1 MPSRKIIG
9 HGTWLD
15 KVAAEL
21 IEREKRLGRSLEM
34 IWTESGL
41 GASGIP
47 HVGSMADAVR
57 AYGVTLAL
65 RELGY
70 RSESIAFTDDMDGL
84 RKVPAGMPRELEEY
98 LLMPVSSI
106 PDPYGC
112 HESYASH
119 MSGMLREAL
128 ERAGIECKYMS
139 GRQAYASGILSDNIH
154 KILLN
159 ARRIGEK
166 IEELTGQ
173 AKFKQIL
180 PYFAICKECG
190 RIYTTQA
197 YEYDPKRRI
206 VRYRCVGVEVGGRYF
221 QGCGYEGEAD
231 IRRDDG
237 KLAWKTE
244 FAARWKALDIR
255 FEAYGKDI
263 ADSVKVNDWVSR
275 EVLGFEPPMHVRYEM
290 FLDASGRKISKSLG
304 NVFTPQLWYRYG
316 SPQSLLLLLFKRA
329 TGTRVL
335 TLQTIPRLMDEL
347 DLLEDVYFDKVRVE
361 DELERAKL
369 KGLYL
374 YSYLLKPPE
383 KPSTH
388 IPYSLIVELAVAA
401 PEDKRLEFVISRL
414 RKYGYEVDERAE
426 EKIRLAV
433 SYAADLGVVERKPVK
448 LSEQERKAILELIRK
463 IEAAENAEEVQ
474 SAIFQAA
481 RNNGLSPRSFFKTL
495 YQIFLGRDRGPRLGP
510 YIWDLGKSRAI
521 EILRSN
527 IG

>member
-9 HGTWLD
+9 HGTWMD

-34 IWTESGL
+34 IRTESGL

-139 GRQAYASGILSDNIH
+139 GRQAYASGILSESIH
-154 KILLN
+154 QILLN

-197 YEYDPKRRI
+197 YEYDPKRRV

-263 ADSVKVNDWVSR
+263 ADSVKINDWVSK

-329 TGTRVL
+329 TGTRIL

-347 DLLEDVYFDKVRVE
+347 DFLEDVYFDKIKVE

-374 YSYLLKPPE
+374 YSHLLKPPK

-401 PEDKRLEFVISRL
+401 PEDKGREFVVSRL
-414 RKYGYEVDERAE
+414 RKYGYEIDERAE
-426 EKIRLAV
+426 EKIRLALN
-433 SYAADLGVVERKPVK
+433 YAADLGVVERKPVK
-448 LSEQERKAILELIRK
+448 LSDQERKAILELIEE
-463 IEAAENAEEVQ
+463 IEAAESAEEVQ

-481 RNNGLSPRSFFKTL
+481 RNNGLSPRSFFKVL

-510 YIWDLGKSRAI
+510 YIWDLGKSRAV

-527 IG
+527 VG